1 MREFRFVKLSSKW
14 FVDIPWDGDIN
25 DLQMVSG
32 ADTLLDCHDKD
43 GNGIVT
49 CVLLENGD
57 KPKNGWCV
65 TYFKKLSES
74 EYGATYSVED
84 VHYRGDIWLCS
95 VLKYVLGEYPDS
107 FEIEF

>member
-1 MREFRFVKLSSKW
+1 MREFRFVKLSGKW

-49 CVLLENGD
+49 CKLLEADD
-57 KPKNGWCV
+57 KPNNGWCI
-65 TYFKKLSES
+65 TYFKKISET
-74 EYGATYSVED
+74 EYGATYSVDD
-84 VHYRGDIWLCS
+84 VHYHSEVWLCP
-95 VLKYVLGEYPDS
+95 VLKYVLGEYPDF

>member
-1 MREFRFVKLSSKW
+1 
-14 FVDIPWDGDIN
+14 
-25 DLQMVSG
+25 MVSG
-32 ADTLLDCHDKD
+32 ADTLLECHNKD

-65 TYFKKLSES
+65 TYFKKLSDT
-74 EYGATYSVED
+74 EYGATYSVD
-84 VHYRGDIWLCS
+84 DGYYRGEVWLCP